1 MLSFVFLKNG
11 GDGNG
16 NRCNV
21 CYKPRFCM
29 AEFIIS
35 QFSLLSGYDNVE
47 IINVL
52 YSDNIFNASDLFLE

>member
-16 NRCNV
+16 NRCATCAIN
-21 CYKPRFCM
+21 
-29 AEFIIS
+29 
-35 QFSLLSGYDNVE
+35 FSLLSGYDNIE
-47 IINVL
+47 IINVF